1 MKRLFAA
8 LLICITFLAGCSD
21 NEGSLNKGLELR
33 NMLLSASGC
42 SFQAA
47 VTADYGDRLYTF
59 CVECVSD
66 KEGKLTFCATAPE
79 SISGISGFVSYDR
92 SALTFDDEV
101 LAFPKL
107 TDKEISPVSAPWIL
121 INTLKSGYLTACGKT
136 EEIPEEQS
144 EETVMISRTLQF
156 CAKGS
161 SGGCCL

>member
-1 MKRLFAA
+1 M
-8 LLICITFLAGCSD
+8 
-21 NEGSLNKGLELR
+21 NKGLELR
-33 NMLLSASGC
+33 NMLLSASSC

-136 EEIPEEQS
+136 EEGYELLLGDSYEDEALLLQVYIDEDLEPYFCEILWQGHRVLSMKVS
-144 EETVMISRTLQF
+144 EFEFL
-156 CAKGS
+156 
-161 SGGCCL
+161 